1 MPATLRKLLIAFPV
15 TLLFSVA
22 CLGQTTALEGD
33 VKGEDGKPIKD
44 ALVKIERKD
53 IKGNY
58 KVKTDKKGHYYYG
71 GLPIG
76 TYRISVEVDGKEKDS
91 VDNVKS
97 RLGDPTPVSFDLQA
111 IASRTQAAQAAST
124 AGAPAAGA
132 TLTKEQERGMTP
144 EQRAAYEKKLKEQ
157 QQAMAKNKELND
169 AFNAG
174 VEAQNA
180 KNWDAAV
187 QNFEKASQLDP
198 GQNVIWG
205 RLADTYIN
213 IAATKTG
220 ADQDAMLQ
228 KGIDAYKKALE
239 LKPDAPEYHNN
250 YALALAKAKKFSD
263 AQAELTKAAQLD
275 PTQAGKYYYNLG
287 AVLVNTGQTDPAGE
301 AFKKA
306 IEIDPNYADAHYQ
319 YAIFLLGKATTTSD
333 GKITPPPGT
342 QEEFQKYL
350 ELSPTGKDAETAK
363 AMLQSIGGTVE
374 TEFSKP
380 GQKKQTPK
388 KKP

>member
-1 MPATLRKLLIAFPV
+1 M
-15 TLLFSVA
+15 
-22 CLGQTTALEGD
+22 TA
-33 VKGEDGKPIKD
+33 
-44 ALVKIERKD
+44 
-53 IKGNY
+53 
-58 KVKTDKKGHYYYG
+58 
-71 GLPIG
+71 
-76 TYRISVEVDGKEKDS
+76 
-91 VDNVKS
+91 
-97 RLGDPTPVSFDLQA
+97 
-111 IASRTQAAQAAST
+111 
-124 AGAPAAGA
+124 
-132 TLTKEQERGMTP
+132 EQK
-144 EQRAAYEKKLKEQ
+144 AAYEKKQKEAAA
-157 QQAMAKNKELND
+157 AMAKNKELND

-174 VEAQNA
+174 VEAQNN
-180 KNWDAAV
+180 KNWDAAM
-187 QNFEKASQLDP
+187 QSFEKASTLDP
-198 GQNVIWG
+198 SQNVIWG

-220 ADQDAMLQ
+220 ADQDALLQ

-250 YALALAKAKKFSD
+250 YALALAKAKKFTE
-263 AQAELTKAAQLD
+263 AQGELTKAAQLD

-319 YAIFLLGKATTTSD
+319 YGIFLLGKATTSPD

-342 QEEFQKYL
+342 AEEFQKYL
-350 ELSPTGKDAETAK
+350 ELSPTGRDAETAK
-363 AMLQSIGGTVE
+363 AMLQSIGSSVE

-380 GQKKQTPK
+380 GAKKQTPK